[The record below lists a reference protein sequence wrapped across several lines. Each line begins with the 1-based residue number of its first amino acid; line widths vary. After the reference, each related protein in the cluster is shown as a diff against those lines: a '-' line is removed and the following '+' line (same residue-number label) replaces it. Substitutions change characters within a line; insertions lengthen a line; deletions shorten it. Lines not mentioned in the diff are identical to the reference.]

1 MTPYAVRNWGGQG
14 NIKTHRLL
22 SCGLAAQLGG
32 WRLAQ
37 ILVREQQ
44 HRALHLLQEAGVV
57 LGQRRELLLRK
68 REGRLDVAAA
78 DELDELLLL
87 QLKAQLRVALQ
98 DRAIERVDPLD
109 GLLHIATLDGV
120 PDGHA
125 IGHSLEVDA
134 GCRWPS

>member
-1 MTPYAVRNWGGQG
+1 MQCGTGEGQG

-57 LGQRRELLLRK
+57 LGQRRELL
-68 REGRLDVAAA
+68 
-78 DELDELLLL
+78 
-87 QLKAQLRVALQ
+87 Q
-98 DRAIERVDPLD
+98 
-109 GLLHIATLDGV
+109 T
-120 PDGHA
+120 
-125 IGHSLEVDA
+125 
-134 GCRWPS
+134 